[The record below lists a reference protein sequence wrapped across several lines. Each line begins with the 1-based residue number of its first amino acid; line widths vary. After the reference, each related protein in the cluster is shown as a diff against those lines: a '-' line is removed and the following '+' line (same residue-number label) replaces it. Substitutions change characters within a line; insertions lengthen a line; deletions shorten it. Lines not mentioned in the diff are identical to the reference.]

1 MNVYVRRWDEEV
13 IKWLAVGM
21 VLAMVG
27 IAVMP
32 AVGVGDARDVGQYHF
47 AKTGKLTPEASLAIS
62 LAAVWHSA
70 VWGAAAGM
78 ASGAFVGAAV
88 GAAIGV

>member
-1 MNVYVRRWDEEV
+1 MYAVRRWDEETV

-27 IAVMP
+27 LAVMP
-32 AVGVGDARDVGQYHF
+32 AVNVGDAWAVGQYYL

-62 LAAVWHSA
+62 LASIWHSA
-70 VWGAAAGM
+70 VWGAAVGM
-78 ASGAFVGAAV
+78 ACGTFAGAVV
-88 GAAIGV
+88 GAAIAV